1 MPVEVDGRMMTA
13 QRDETAP
20 GSTRATAVATVDVWR
35 AHLKLQPG
43 QLSALARCLDE
54 EEQARAARFHFQR
67 DMVRF
72 RASRGLLRH
81 ILARYLDM
89 PPERIRFGYAPMGK
103 PFLLE
108 HPGLHFNL
116 SHAEDVLLV
125 AVAHG
130 RRVGVDVER
139 AFSEVVMD
147 DVSRMVLSHPER
159 VALGRVAQ
167 EERLDWFTR
176 LWTRKE
182 AYIKADG
189 QGMSLRLNH
198 IDVSTRSGRVRLQG
212 TRPEDWYLSPQWVVR
227 AIPVGS
233 GYTAALAAEG
243 FDWQFTCVDWPS
255 DARWEHDPSQPA
267 DRRQS

>member
-1 MPVEVDGRMMTA
+1 M
-13 QRDETAP
+13 
-20 GSTRATAVATVDVWR
+20 DVWR
-35 AHLKLQPG
+35 AHLKLQPD
-43 QLSALARCLDE
+43 QLSSLARCLDE

-81 ILARYLDM
+81 ILARYLDT

-116 SHAEDVLLV
+116 SHAEDVLVV
-125 AVAHG
+125 AVAYG

-139 AFSEVVMD
+139 AFSEVVMN

-159 VALGRVAQ
+159 VVLGRLAHD
-167 EERLDWFTR
+167 ERLDWFTR

-189 QGMSLRLNH
+189 RGMSLRLDH
-198 IDVSTRSGRVRLQG
+198 IDVSSQSDRVRLQG
-212 TRPEDWYLSPQWVVR
+212 DTPDDWSVCPGWAVR
-227 AIPVGS
+227 AVEVGP
-233 GYTAALAAEG
+233 GYEAALASEG
-243 FDWQFTCVDWPS
+243 LDWQIACFDWPS
-255 DARWEHDPSQPA
+255 NAR
-267 DRRQS
+267 